1 VDAAM
6 ASVEQ
11 DCTVLLAFDKGVP
24 PKESDFQ
31 SRLESSKVANK
42 IEAMEEL
49 LLYMASG
56 EDYRKM
62 LMPVIRFVCTNNDKR
77 LIKLCALFWEMVPK
91 LDEKGELREEMIL
104 VCNALRNNLMHPN
117 EYVRGST
124 LRLLNKIRYYRVLE
138 PLIDPAIKNLTHRH
152 SYVRRNAVMAV
163 YSMVKAFGI
172 DAVPNASEEIENLL
186 RVESDS
192 STKRNAFLMLL
203 HTEQDKA
210 VQFVTGMQEDV
221 TSMNDI
227 FQLVLLELIRRVC
240 RTQPALK
247 LRLLRLVLTLSQ
259 ESASSAVLYE
269 CATTLIALSSSPNV
283 VKSAVS
289 TYIRLLNESPD
300 NNVKLVV
307 LDKLSEIRKRFKP
320 VIEAHLMDI
329 LRSLSSPSVELRRK
343 VLEIALGP
351 LVTEKNVKDV
361 MGLLKKEMLR
371 ASGSTGED
379 ANPEYR
385 RLLVRHM
392 HAVVARFPDQAPSV
406 IFILMD
412 LLTESD
418 VSAASDVVMFLREL
432 IASQPALR
440 ETIMESLSE
449 RCADMTHSRVIRG
462 CMWLLGEYCDAPEML
477 ASVMENTV
485 KAMDPLPLKAKDK
498 SKDKEKDKKKGKE
511 EMAAPKITTRTVILA
526 DGTYGTE
533 EVREGPVED
542 VQDKEVKTSAWR
554 DLIVGGDFLLATVTA
569 VSMTKLLMRKM
580 PDGSVGRKHV
590 PPKTLNGCLLLLGSL
605 VQIIRNHPSG
615 GENCDSLP
623 RLLQCL
629 RMLCTATGADAGSM
643 EMWTAGDAAA
653 RKRLAEVIA
662 LEAAHLAPGGSGM
675 DDGADEAKQTTS
687 VDSCLVFRQLI
698 ARDRKGGDQTGVEED
713 EDLQA
718 AKGGGSGQDDG
729 SIFGERIAKSKQLS
743 GSQDPVYVE
752 AFLQVNTLDL
762 LLDLLLV
769 NRTGDTLQNVTV
781 ELATHGELR
790 LIDRPPTVVLPPYGQ
805 TTVAASIKVSSTET
819 GIIFGYVTYE
829 RSSAPENSGSIM
841 MSDLHIDIIDYMERA
856 WIGQLAF
863 RTMWSEFEWE
873 NKINITT
880 AIADVGLY
888 LETLMSGTNMSVVG
902 RPPPTGDEAKQG
914 SQMLS
919 MSKRER
925 LTKAEA
931 RAQIDETPGL
941 RHLVDTASFVAV
953 NLYSRSI
960 FGEDALANVS
970 IERVGGKLTGSV
982 RIRSRTQG
990 IALGLGN
997 SIARGSS

>member
-1 VDAAM
+1 M
-6 ASVEQ
+6 VES
-11 DCTVLLAFDKGVP
+11 DCTMLIAFDKGVP
-24 PKESDFQ
+24 PKDSEIQ
-31 SRLESSKVANK
+31 TKLESSKVQSK
-42 IEAMEEL
+42 IDGMEEL

-124 LRLLNKIRYYRVLE
+124 LRLLNKIRHYRVLE
-138 PLIDPAIKNLTHRH
+138 PLIEPAIRNLTHRH
-152 SYVRRNAVMAV
+152 SYVRRNAVMSV
-163 YSMVKAFGI
+163 YSMVKSFGV
-172 DAVPNASEEIENLL
+172 DAVPNAVEEIENLL

-192 STKRNAFLMLL
+192 STKRNAFLVLL
-203 HTEQDKA
+203 HVDQDKA
-210 VQFVTGMQEDV
+210 VQFVTSMQEDV

-247 LRLLRLVLTLSQ
+247 MRLLRLVLTLSQ
-259 ESASSAVLYE
+259 TSAGTAVLFE
-269 CATTLIALSSSPNV
+269 CASTLLALSSSPNV
-283 VKSAVS
+283 VKAAVGS
-289 TYIRLLNESPD
+289 YIQLLNESPE

-307 LDKLSEIRKRFKP
+307 LDKLNDVRRRFRS
-320 VIEAHLMDI
+320 VIEAQLMDI
-329 LRSLSSPSVELRRK
+329 LRSLSCPSMELRRK

-351 LVTEKNVKDV
+351 LVTDKNVKDV
-361 MGLLKKEMLR
+361 MGILKKELTR
-371 ASGSTGED
+371 ASGNAGDE

-392 HAVVARFPDQAPSV
+392 HAVVARFPEQAPAI

-418 VSAASDVVMFLREL
+418 VSAASDVVMFIREL
-432 IASQPALR
+432 IAQHPALR
-440 ETIMESLSE
+440 ATIMSSLSE
-449 RCADMTHSRVIRG
+449 KCSEMAHSRVIRG
-462 CMWLLGEYCDAPEML
+462 CMWLLGEYSDEADL
-477 ASVMENTV
+477 LSSVIENTIR
-485 KAMDPLPLKAKDK
+485 AMEPLPLRLKDK
-498 SKDKEKDKKKGKE
+498 EKDKEKDKKKQKE
-511 EMAAPKITTRTVILA
+511 ETAAPKVTTRTVILA

-533 EVREGPVED
+533 EVRENVPEPVE
-542 VQDKEVKTSAWR
+542 DKEVKTTAWR
-554 DLIVGGDFLLATVTA
+554 DMISGGDFLLATVTA

-580 PDGSVGRKHV
+580 ADGSLGRDHV
-590 PPKTLNGCLLLLGSL
+590 SPKTRNGSLLLLGCL
-605 VQIIRNHPSG
+605 VQIIRKHPAG

-629 RMLCTATGADAGSM
+629 RMLSSGESDPETQK
-643 EMWTAGDAAA
+643 MWAAGDDAA
-653 RKRLAEVIA
+653 RKRLANVIA
-662 LEAAHLAPGGSGM
+662 LEAAHLAPGAAI
-675 DDGADEAKQTTS
+675 DDGTDESKASTS
-687 VDSCLVFRQLI
+687 CDSCLVFRQLI
-698 ARDRKGGDQTGVEED
+698 ARDRKGGQDMTVEED

-718 AKGGGSGQDDG
+718 AKGGGGNQDDG
-729 SIFGERIAKSKQLS
+729 SVFAERIAKSKQLS
-743 GSQDPVYVE
+743 GSQDPIYVE
-752 AFLQVNTLDL
+752 AFLQVHTLDL

-790 LIDRPPTVVLPPYGQ
+790 IIDRPPTIVLPPYSQ
-805 TTVAASIKVSSTET
+805 VSVPASIKVSSTET

-829 RSSAPENSGSIM
+829 KTSGSGSGETDNGSIM
-841 MSDLHIDIIDYMERA
+841 LADLHIDIIDYMDRA

-873 NKINITT
+873 NKINIST
-880 AIADVGLY
+880 AITEVGKF
-888 LETLMSGTNMSVVG
+888 LESLMSSTNMSIVG
-902 RPPPTGDEAKQG
+902 RPPPTGEEATQG
-914 SQMLS
+914 SQALS

-925 LTKAEA
+925 LTKDEA

-941 RHLVDTASFVAV
+941 RHLVQTASFVAV

-970 IERVGGKLTGSV
+970 IERVGGKITGSV